1 MIWVGTNVRFVP
13 RLIPKLSSQKRV
25 AQLAK
30 QSEYVVPAKY
40 GLNALNTH
48 SRMTSA
54 LVFGVAYL
62 NVSVVA

>member
-1 MIWVGTNVRFVP
+1 MNVRFVP
-13 RLIPKLSSQKRV
+13 RPIPKLSSLKRA

-30 QSEYVVPAKY
+30 QSEYVVHAKF
-40 GLNALNTH
+40 GLNVLNTH

-54 LVFGVAYL
+54 LVFGAAYL